1 MQLSLCLYV
10 NWVGLMLFS
19 RTAFNMDVVRNFFEF
34 SRDHGRDVTVSVV
47 RILLGDVDLW
57 YTAMFARPGLS

>member
-1 MQLSLCLYV
+1 
-10 NWVGLMLFS
+10 MLFS